1 MRRCC
6 AKRMVISC
14 LAAVTLLALCVGSM
28 AAAPAKV
35 KLTYWH
41 FLGGQMGKRHDSL
54 IAEFNKANPD
64 IQVEPLY
71 SGSAWTMRDKLLAAV
86 AGKQP
91 PDVSMIDQFWAA
103 QLASTGAI
111 VKMQTLIDGADG
123 IDKADVNKTAW
134 MTATVDGESWTMPY
148 AMSNIVLYYNKDM
161 FKAAGLDPE
170 KPPTTWGELV
180 DYAKKLTRDV
190 NGDGKTD
197 EWGLSFPITANTG
210 TVYYYITF
218 LWQAGGE
225 LYNADYTK
233 AAFNSPAGVEALQF
247 WTDLVHKHSVV
258 PLAPPAEGFAVG
270 RIAMELASSS
280 TLETRQG
287 KCKFPLGVAHIP
299 AGKHKVTGVGGN
311 NLAIFKNTPAKEA
324 AAWKFVKWMTSP
336 EMNLKWSTMT
346 GYTPLRTSVV
356 NSQTYKDY
364 LAANPEVATM
374 AGQMAFARP
383 RPNNETYPEVSRILG
398 LAVEKALFSKA
409 DPKQLLNEA
418 AAEADEYI
426 KSTLGK

>member
-1 MRRCC
+1 
-6 AKRMVISC
+6 MVISC
-14 LAAVTLLALCVGSM
+14 LAVVTLLALCVGSM
-28 AAAPAKV
+28 VAAPAKI

-41 FLGGQMGKRHDSL
+41 FLGGDMGKRHETL
-54 IAEFNKANPD
+54 IKEFNKANPD
-64 IQVEPLY
+64 IEVESLY
-71 SGSAWTMRDKLLAAV
+71 SGNAWTMRDKLLAAV

-111 VKMQTLIDGADG
+111 IKMQTLIDGPDG

-134 MTATVDGESWTMPY
+134 MTATVDGEIWTMPY

-161 FKAAGLDPE
+161 FKAVGLDPN

-180 DYAKKLTRDV
+180 DCAKKLTRDV
-190 NGDGKTD
+190 NGDGKVD
-197 EWGLSFPITANTG
+197 EWGLSFPIQAGTG

-233 AAFNSPAGVEALQF
+233 AVFNSPAGVEALQF
-247 WTDLVHKHSVV
+247 WMDLVHKHGVV
-258 PLAPPAEGFAVG
+258 PLAPPAEGFTVG

-280 TLETRQG
+280 TLETRQA
-287 KCKFPLGVAHIP
+287 KCKFPIGVAHIP
-299 AGKHKVTGVGGN
+299 AGKNKVTGVGGN
-311 NLAIFKNTPAKEA
+311 NLAIFKNTSAKEA
-324 AAWKFVKWMTSP
+324 AAWKFVKWMTSA

-346 GYTPLRTSVV
+346 GYTPLRDSVV
-356 NSQTYKDY
+356 NSQGYKDY
-364 LAANPEVATM
+364 LKANPEVATM
-374 AGQMAFARP
+374 AAQMAVARP

-409 DPKQLLNEA
+409 DPKKLLDEA
-418 AAEADEYI
+418 AVESNEYI
-426 KSTLGK
+426 KSITGK

>member
-6 AKRMVISC
+6 GKRMVISC
-14 LAAVTLLALCVGSM
+14 LAVVTLLALCVGSM
-28 AAAPAKV
+28 VAAPAKI

-41 FLGGQMGKRHDSL
+41 FLGGDMGKRHETL
-54 IAEFNKANPD
+54 VKEFNKANPD
-64 IQVEPLY
+64 IEVESLY
-71 SGSAWTMRDKLLAAV
+71 SGNAWTMRDKLLAAV

-111 VKMQTLIDGADG
+111 IKMQTLIDGPDG

-134 MTATVDGESWTMPY
+134 MTATVDGEIWTMPY

-161 FKAAGLDPE
+161 FKAVGLDPN

-190 NGDGKTD
+190 NGDGKID

-233 AAFNSPAGVEALQF
+233 AVFNSPAGVEALQF
-247 WTDLVHKHSVV
+247 WMDLVHKHGVV
-258 PLAPPAEGFAVG
+258 PLAPPAEGFTVG

-287 KCKFPLGVAHIP
+287 KCKFPIGVAHIP
-299 AGKHKVTGVGGN
+299 AGKNKVTGVGGN
-311 NLAIFKNTPAKEA
+311 NLAIFKNTAAKEA
-324 AAWKFVKWMTSP
+324 AAWKFVKWMTSA

-346 GYTPLRTSVV
+346 GYTPLRDSVV
-356 NSQTYKDY
+356 NSQGYKDY
-364 LAANPEVATM
+364 LKANPEVATM
-374 AGQMAFARP
+374 AAQMAVARP

-409 DPKQLLNEA
+409 DPKKLLDEA
-418 AAEADEYI
+418 AVESNEYI
-426 KSTLGK
+426 KSITGK

>member
-6 AKRMVISC
+6 GKRMVISW
-14 LAAVTLLALCVGSM
+14 LVVVTLLALCVGSM

-41 FLGGQMGKRHDSL
+41 FLGGQMGKRHETL
-54 IAEFNKANPD
+54 VAEFNKANPD
-64 IQVEPLY
+64 IEVEPLY
-71 SGSAWTMRDKLLAAV
+71 SGNAWTMRDKLLAAV

-111 VKMQTLIDGADG
+111 IKMQTLIDGPDG

-134 MTATVDGESWTMPY
+134 MTATVDGGIWTMPY

-161 FKAAGLDPE
+161 FKAVGLDPN

-190 NGDGKTD
+190 NGDGKID

-233 AAFNSPAGVEALQF
+233 VAFNSPAGVEALQF
-247 WTDLVHKHSVV
+247 WMDLVHKHGVV
-258 PLAPPAEGFAVG
+258 PLAPPAEGFTVG

-287 KCKFPLGVAHIP
+287 KCKFPIGVAHIP
-299 AGKHKVTGVGGN
+299 AGKNKVTGVGGN
-311 NLAIFKNTPAKEA
+311 NLAIFKNTAAKEA
-324 AAWKFVKWMTSP
+324 AAWKFVKWMSNP

-346 GYTPLRTSVV
+346 GYTPLRDSVV
-356 NSQTYKDY
+356 NSQGYKDY
-364 LAANPEVATM
+364 LKANPEVATM
-374 AGQMAFARP
+374 AGQMAYARP

-409 DPKQLLNEA
+409 DPKELLDGA
-418 AAEADEYI
+418 AVESNEYI
-426 KSTLGK
+426 KSMTGK

>member
-1 MRRCC
+1 MRL
-6 AKRMVISC
+6 KRMVISC
-14 LAAVTLLALCVGSM
+14 LAVVTLLALCVGSM

-41 FLGGQMGKRHDSL
+41 FLGGDMGKRHETL
-54 IAEFNKANPD
+54 IKEFNKANPD
-64 IQVEPLY
+64 IEVESLY
-71 SGSAWTMRDKLLAAV
+71 SGNAWTMRDKLLAAV

-111 VKMQTLIDGADG
+111 IKMQTLIDGPDG

-134 MTATVDGESWTMPY
+134 MTATVDGEIWTMPY

-161 FKAAGLDPE
+161 FKAVGLDPN

-190 NGDGKTD
+190 NGDGKVD
-197 EWGLSFPITANTG
+197 EWGLSFPIQAGTG

-233 AAFNSPAGVEALQF
+233 AVFNSPAGVEALQF
-247 WTDLVHKHSVV
+247 WMDLVHKHGVV
-258 PLAPPAEGFAVG
+258 PLAPPAEGFTVG

-280 TLETRQG
+280 TLETRQA
-287 KCKFPLGVAHIP
+287 KCKFPIGVAHIP
-299 AGKHKVTGVGGN
+299 AGKNKVTGVGGN
-311 NLAIFKNTPAKEA
+311 NLAIFKNTSAKEA
-324 AAWKFVKWMTSP
+324 AAWKFVKWMTSA

-346 GYTPLRTSVV
+346 GYTPLRDSVV
-356 NSQTYKDY
+356 NSQGYKDY
-364 LAANPEVATM
+364 LKANPEVATM
-374 AGQMAFARP
+374 AAQMAVARP

-409 DPKQLLNEA
+409 DPKKLLDEA
-418 AAEADEYI
+418 AVESNEYI
-426 KSTLGK
+426 KSITGK

>member
-1 MRRCC
+1 
-6 AKRMVISC
+6 MVISC
-14 LAAVTLLALCVGSM
+14 LAVVTLLALCVGSM
-28 AAAPAKV
+28 VAAPAKI

-41 FLGGQMGKRHDSL
+41 FLGGDMGKRHETL
-54 IAEFNKANPD
+54 IKEFNKANPD
-64 IQVEPLY
+64 IEVESLY
-71 SGSAWTMRDKLLAAV
+71 SGNAWTMRDKLLAAV

-111 VKMQTLIDGADG
+111 IKMQTLIDGPDG

-134 MTATVDGESWTMPY
+134 MTATVDGEIWTMPY

-161 FKAAGLDPE
+161 FKAVGLDPN

-190 NGDGKTD
+190 NGDGKVD
-197 EWGLSFPITANTG
+197 EWGLSFPIQAGTG

-233 AAFNSPAGVEALQF
+233 AVFNSPAGVEALQF
-247 WTDLVHKHSVV
+247 WMDLVHKHGVV
-258 PLAPPAEGFAVG
+258 PLAPPAEGFTVG

-280 TLETRQG
+280 TLETRQA
-287 KCKFPLGVAHIP
+287 KCKFPIGVAHIP
-299 AGKHKVTGVGGN
+299 AGKNKVTGVGGN
-311 NLAIFKNTPAKEA
+311 NLAIFKNTSAKEA
-324 AAWKFVKWMTSP
+324 AAWKFVKWMTSA

-346 GYTPLRTSVV
+346 GYTPLRDSVV
-356 NSQTYKDY
+356 NSQGYKDY
-364 LAANPEVATM
+364 LKANPEVATM
-374 AGQMAFARP
+374 AAQMAVARP

-409 DPKQLLNEA
+409 DPKKLLDEA
-418 AAEADEYI
+418 AVESNEYI
-426 KSTLGK
+426 KSITGK

>member
-1 MRRCC
+1 MRL
-6 AKRMVISC
+6 KRMVISC
-14 LAAVTLLALCVGSM
+14 LAVVTLLALCVGSM
-28 AAAPAKV
+28 AAAPAKI

-41 FLGGQMGKRHDSL
+41 FLGGQMGKRHETL
-54 IAEFNKANPD
+54 VAEFNKANPD
-64 IQVEPLY
+64 IEVESLY
-71 SGSAWTMRDKLLAAV
+71 SGNAWTMRDKLLAAV

-111 VKMQTLIDGADG
+111 RMMQTLIDGADG

-134 MTATVDGESWTMPY
+134 MTATVDGEIWTMPY

-161 FKAAGLDPE
+161 FKAVGLDPN

-190 NGDGKTD
+190 NGDGKID

-233 AAFNSPAGVEALQF
+233 VAFNSPAGVEALQF
-247 WTDLVHKHSVV
+247 WMDLVHKHGVV
-258 PLAPPAEGFAVG
+258 PLAPPAEGFTVG

-287 KCKFPLGVAHIP
+287 KCKFPIGVAHIP
-299 AGKHKVTGVGGN
+299 AGKNKVTGVGGN
-311 NLAIFKNTPAKEA
+311 NLAIFKNTSAKEA
-324 AAWKFVKWMTSP
+324 AAWKFVKWMSSP
-336 EMNLKWSTMT
+336 EMNLKWGTMT
-346 GYTPLRTSVV
+346 GYTPLRDSVV
-356 NSQTYKDY
+356 NSQGYKDY
-364 LAANPEVATM
+364 LKANPEVATM
-374 AGQMAFARP
+374 AAQMAVARP

-418 AAEADEYI
+418 AVESDEYI
-426 KSTLGK
+426 KSVTGK

>member
-1 MRRCC
+1 
-6 AKRMVISC
+6 
-14 LAAVTLLALCVGSM
+14 M
-28 AAAPAKV
+28 AAAPAKI

-41 FLGGQMGKRHDSL
+41 FLGGQMGKRHETL
-54 IAEFNKANPD
+54 VAEFNKANPD
-64 IQVEPLY
+64 IEVESLY
-71 SGSAWTMRDKLLAAV
+71 SGNAWTMRDKLLAAV

-111 VKMQTLIDGADG
+111 IKMQTLIDGADG

-134 MTATVDGESWTMPY
+134 MTATVDGEIWTMPY

-161 FKAAGLDPE
+161 FKAVGLDPN

-190 NGDGKTD
+190 NGDGKID

-233 AAFNSPAGVEALQF
+233 VAFNSPAGVEALQF
-247 WTDLVHKHSVV
+247 WMDLVHKHGVV
-258 PLAPPAEGFAVG
+258 PLAPPAEGFTVG

-287 KCKFPLGVAHIP
+287 KCKFPIGVAHIP
-299 AGKHKVTGVGGN
+299 AGKNKVTGVGGN
-311 NLAIFKNTPAKEA
+311 NLAIFKNTSAKEA
-324 AAWKFVKWMTSP
+324 AAWKFVKWMSSP
-336 EMNLKWSTMT
+336 EMNLKWGTMT
-346 GYTPLRTSVV
+346 GYTPLRDSVV
-356 NSQTYKDY
+356 NSQGYKDY
-364 LAANPEVATM
+364 LKANPEVATM
-374 AGQMAFARP
+374 AAQMAVARP

-409 DPKQLLNEA
+409 DPKQLLDEA
-418 AAEADEYI
+418 VVESNDYI
-426 KSTLGK
+426 KSITGK

>member
-1 MRRCC
+1 MRL
-6 AKRMVISC
+6 KRMAISC
-14 LAAVTLLALCVGSM
+14 LAVVTLLALCVGSM

-41 FLGGQMGKRHDSL
+41 FLGGDMGKRHETL
-54 IAEFNKANPD
+54 IKEFNKANPD
-64 IQVEPLY
+64 IEVESLY
-71 SGSAWTMRDKLLAAV
+71 SGNAWTMRDKLLAAV

-111 VKMQTLIDGADG
+111 IKMQTLIDGPDG

-134 MTATVDGESWTMPY
+134 MTATVDGEIWTMPY

-161 FKAAGLDPE
+161 FKAVGLDPN

-180 DYAKKLTRDV
+180 DCAKKLTRDV
-190 NGDGKTD
+190 NGDGKID
-197 EWGLSFPITANTG
+197 EWGLSFPIQAGTG

-233 AAFNSPAGVEALQF
+233 VAFNSPAGVEALQF
-247 WTDLVHKHSVV
+247 WMDLVHKHGVV
-258 PLAPPAEGFAVG
+258 PLAPPAEGFTVG

-287 KCKFPLGVAHIP
+287 KCKFPIGVAHIP
-299 AGKHKVTGVGGN
+299 AGKNKVTGVGGN
-311 NLAIFKNTPAKEA
+311 NLAIFKNTSAKEA
-324 AAWKFVKWMTSP
+324 AAWKFVKWMSSP
-336 EMNLKWSTMT
+336 EMNLKWGTMT
-346 GYTPLRTSVV
+346 GYTPLRDSVV
-356 NSQTYKDY
+356 NSQGYKDY
-364 LAANPEVATM
+364 LKANPEVATM
-374 AGQMAFARP
+374 AGQMAYAKP

-418 AAEADEYI
+418 AVESDEYI
-426 KSTLGK
+426 KSVTGK

>member
-1 MRRCC
+1 
-6 AKRMVISC
+6 MVISC
-14 LAAVTLLALCVGSM
+14 LAVVTLLALCVGSM
-28 AAAPAKV
+28 AAAPAKI

-41 FLGGQMGKRHDSL
+41 FLGGQMGKRHETL
-54 IAEFNKANPD
+54 VAEFNKANPD
-64 IQVEPLY
+64 IEVESLY
-71 SGSAWTMRDKLLAAV
+71 SGNAWTMRDKLLAAV

-111 VKMQTLIDGADG
+111 IKMQTLIDGADG

-134 MTATVDGESWTMPY
+134 MTATVDGEIWTMPY

-161 FKAAGLDPE
+161 FKAVGLDPN

-190 NGDGKTD
+190 NGDGKID

-233 AAFNSPAGVEALQF
+233 VAFNSPAGVEALQF
-247 WTDLVHKHSVV
+247 WMDLVHKHGVV
-258 PLAPPAEGFAVG
+258 PLAPPAEGFTVG

-287 KCKFPLGVAHIP
+287 KCKFPIGVAHIP
-299 AGKHKVTGVGGN
+299 AGKNKVTGVGGN
-311 NLAIFKNTPAKEA
+311 NLAIFKNTSAKEA
-324 AAWKFVKWMTSP
+324 AAWKFVKWMSSP
-336 EMNLKWSTMT
+336 EMNLKWGTMT
-346 GYTPLRTSVV
+346 GYTPLRDSVV
-356 NSQTYKDY
+356 NSQGYKDY
-364 LAANPEVATM
+364 LKANPEVATM
-374 AGQMAFARP
+374 AGQMAYAKP

-418 AAEADEYI
+418 AVESDEYI
-426 KSTLGK
+426 KSVTGK

>member
-6 AKRMVISC
+6 GKRMVISC

-41 FLGGQMGKRHDSL
+41 FLGGDMGKRHETL
-54 IAEFNKANPD
+54 IKEFNKANPD
-64 IQVEPLY
+64 IEVESLY
-71 SGSAWTMRDKLLAAV
+71 SGNAWTMRDKLLAAV

-111 VKMQTLIDGADG
+111 VKMQTLIDGPDG

-134 MTATVDGESWTMPY
+134 MTATVDNEIWTMPY

-161 FKAAGLDPE
+161 FKAVGLDPN

-190 NGDGKTD
+190 NGDGKID
-197 EWGLSFPITANTG
+197 EWGLSFPIQAGTG

-225 LYNADYTK
+225 LYNADYSK
-233 AAFNSPAGVEALQF
+233 VAFNSPAGVEALQF
-247 WTDLVHKHSVV
+247 WMDLVYKHNVL
-258 PLAPPAEGFAVG
+258 PLAPPTEGFTVG

-280 TLETRQG
+280 TLETRQA
-287 KCKFPLGVAHIP
+287 KCKFPIGVAHIP
-299 AGKHKVTGVGGN
+299 SGKHKVTGVGGN
-311 NLAIFKNTPAKEA
+311 NLAIFKNTSAKEA
-324 AAWKFVKWMTSP
+324 AAWKFVKWMSSP
-336 EMNLKWSTMT
+336 EMNLRWSTMT
-346 GYTPLRTSVV
+346 GYTPLRDSVV
-356 NSQTYKDY
+356 NSQGYKDY
-364 LAANPEVATM
+364 LKANPEVATM
-374 AGQMAFARP
+374 AGQMSYARP

-409 DPKQLLNEA
+409 DPKQLLDEA
-418 AAEADEYI
+418 AVESNEYI
-426 KSTLGK
+426 KSITGK

>member
-1 MRRCC
+1 MRL
-6 AKRMVISC
+6 KRMVISC
-14 LAAVTLLALCVGSM
+14 LAVVTLLALCVGSM
-28 AAAPAKV
+28 VAAPAKI

-41 FLGGQMGKRHDSL
+41 FLGGDMGKRHETL
-54 IAEFNKANPD
+54 IKEFNKANPD
-64 IQVEPLY
+64 IEVESLY
-71 SGSAWTMRDKLLAAV
+71 SGNAWTMRDKLLAAV

-111 VKMQTLIDGADG
+111 IKMQTLIDGPDG

-134 MTATVDGESWTMPY
+134 MTATVDGEIWTMPY

-161 FKAAGLDPE
+161 FKAVGLDPN

-190 NGDGKTD
+190 NGDGKVD
-197 EWGLSFPITANTG
+197 EWGLSFPIQAGTG

-233 AAFNSPAGVEALQF
+233 AVFNSPAGVEALQF
-247 WTDLVHKHSVV
+247 WMDLVHKHGVV
-258 PLAPPAEGFAVG
+258 PLAPPAEGFTVG

-280 TLETRQG
+280 TLETRQA
-287 KCKFPLGVAHIP
+287 KCKFPIGVAHIP
-299 AGKHKVTGVGGN
+299 AGKNKVTGVGGN
-311 NLAIFKNTPAKEA
+311 NLAIFKNTSAKEA
-324 AAWKFVKWMTSP
+324 AAWKFVKWMTSA

-346 GYTPLRTSVV
+346 GYTPLRDSVV
-356 NSQTYKDY
+356 NSQGYKDY
-364 LAANPEVATM
+364 LKANPDVATM
-374 AGQMAFARP
+374 AGQMAYARP

-409 DPKQLLNEA
+409 DPKQLLDEA
-418 AAEADEYI
+418 AVESNEYI
-426 KSTLGK
+426 KSVTGK

>member
-1 MRRCC
+1 MRLR
-6 AKRMVISC
+6 RMVISC
-14 LAAVTLLALCVGSM
+14 LAVVTLLALCVGSM

-41 FLGGQMGKRHDSL
+41 FLGGDMGKRHETL
-54 IAEFNKANPD
+54 IKEFNKANPD
-64 IQVEPLY
+64 IEVESLY
-71 SGSAWTMRDKLLAAV
+71 SGNAWTMRDKLLAAV

-111 VKMQTLIDGADG
+111 IKMQTLIDGPDG
-123 IDKADVNKTAW
+123 IDRADVNKTAW
-134 MTATVDGESWTMPY
+134 MTATVDGEIWTMPY

-161 FKAAGLDPE
+161 FRAVGLDPN

-190 NGDGKTD
+190 NGDGKID
-197 EWGLSFPITANTG
+197 EWGLSFPIQAGTG

-233 AAFNSPAGVEALQF
+233 VAFNSPAGVEALQF
-247 WTDLVHKHSVV
+247 WMDLVYKHGVV
-258 PLAPPAEGFAVG
+258 PLAPPTEGFTVG

-280 TLETRQG
+280 TLETRQA
-287 KCKFPLGVAHIP
+287 KCKFPIGVAHIP
-299 AGKHKVTGVGGN
+299 AGKNKVTGVGGN
-311 NLAIFKNTPAKEA
+311 NLAIFKNTSAKEA
-324 AAWKFVKWMTSP
+324 AAWKFVKWMSSP
-336 EMNLKWSTMT
+336 EMNLRWSTMT
-346 GYTPLRTSVV
+346 GYTPLRDSVV
-356 NSQTYKDY
+356 NSQGYKDY
-364 LAANPEVATM
+364 LKANPEVATM
-374 AGQMAFARP
+374 AGQMACARP

-409 DPKQLLNEA
+409 DPKQLLDEA
-418 AAEADEYI
+418 AVESDEYI
-426 KSTLGK
+426 KSIIGK

>member
-6 AKRMVISC
+6 LKRIVISC
-14 LAAVTLLALCVGSM
+14 LAVVALLALGVGS
-28 AAAPAKV
+28 AAAGPAKV

-41 FLGGQMGKRHDSL
+41 FLGGDMGKRHETL
-54 IAEFNKANPD
+54 IGEFNKAHPD
-64 IQVEPLY
+64 IEVEPLY
-71 SGSAWTMRDKLLAAV
+71 SGNAWTMRDKLLAAV

-111 VKMQTLIDGADG
+111 VKMQTLIDGPDG
-123 IDKADVNKTAW
+123 IDKDDVNKIAWATA
-134 MTATVDGESWTMPY
+134 AVNGEIWTMPY
-148 AMSNIVLYYNKDM
+148 AMSNIALYYNKDM

-170 KPPTTWGELV
+170 KPPTTWAELV

-197 EWGLSFPITANTG
+197 EWGLSFPIQANTG
-210 TVYYYITF
+210 TVYYYIAF

-225 LYNADYTK
+225 LYNPDFSK
-233 AAFNSPAGVEALQF
+233 VAFNSPAGVEALQF
-247 WTDLVHKHSVV
+247 WMDLVHKHCVV
-258 PLAPPAEGFAVG
+258 PLAPPTEGFTVG

-280 TLETRQG
+280 TLETRQA
-287 KCKFPLGVAHIP
+287 KCKFPIGVAHMP

-311 NLAIFKNTPAKEA
+311 NLAIFKNTPAKEE
-324 AAWKFVKWMTSP
+324 AAWKFVKWMSSP
-336 EMNLKWSTMT
+336 ETNLKWSTMT
-346 GYTPLRTSVV
+346 GYTPLRSSAV

-364 LAANPEVATM
+364 LKANPEVATI

-383 RPNNETYPEVSRILG
+383 RPNNETYPDVSRILG

-409 DPKQLLNEA
+409 DPKQVLDEA
-418 AAEADEYI
+418 AAEANVFI
-426 KSTLGK
+426 KSIIGK

>member
-1 MRRCC
+1 MRLR
-6 AKRMVISC
+6 RMVISC
-14 LAAVTLLALCVGSM
+14 LAVVTLLALCVGSM

-35 KLTYWH
+35 KLNYWH
-41 FLGGQMGKRHDSL
+41 FLGGDIGKRHETL
-54 IAEFNKANPD
+54 IKEFNKANPD
-64 IQVEPLY
+64 IEVESLY
-71 SGSAWTMRDKLLAAV
+71 SGNAWTMRDKLLAAV

-111 VKMQTLIDGADG
+111 SKMQTLIDGPDG

-134 MTATVDGESWTMPY
+134 MTATVDGEIWTMPY

-161 FKAAGLDPE
+161 FKAVGLDPN

-190 NGDGKTD
+190 NGDGKID
-197 EWGLSFPITANTG
+197 EWGLSFPIKADTG
-210 TVYYYITF
+210 TVYYYIAF

-225 LYNADYTK
+225 LYNADCSK
-233 AAFNSPAGVEALQF
+233 VVFNSPAGVEALQF
-247 WTDLVHKHSVV
+247 WMDLVNKHGVL
-258 PLAPPAEGFAVG
+258 PLAPPTEGFTVG
-270 RIAMELASSS
+270 RIAMEMASSS
-280 TLETRQG
+280 TLETRQA
-287 KCKFPLGVAHIP
+287 KCKFPIGVAHMP
-299 AGKHKVTGVGGN
+299 AGKQKVTGVGGN

-324 AAWKFVKWMTSP
+324 AAWKFVKWMSSP

-346 GYTPLRTSVV
+346 GYTPLRDSVV
-356 NSQTYKDY
+356 NSQGYKDY
-364 LAANPEVATM
+364 LKANPEVATM
-374 AGQMAFARP
+374 AGQMAVARP

-409 DPKQLLNEA
+409 DPKQLLDEA
-418 AAEADEYI
+418 AVESNEYI
-426 KSTLGK
+426 KSITGK

>member
-1 MRRCC
+1 MRL
-6 AKRMVISC
+6 KRMVISC
-14 LAAVTLLALCVGSM
+14 LAVVTLLALCVGSM

-41 FLGGQMGKRHDSL
+41 FLGGDMGKRHETL
-54 IAEFNKANPD
+54 IKEFNKANPD
-64 IQVEPLY
+64 IEVESLY
-71 SGSAWTMRDKLLAAV
+71 SGNAWTMRDKLLAAV

-111 VKMQTLIDGADG
+111 IKMQTLIDGPDG

-134 MTATVDGESWTMPY
+134 MTATVDGEIWTMPY

-161 FKAAGLDPE
+161 FKAVGLDPN

-190 NGDGKTD
+190 NGDGKVD
-197 EWGLSFPITANTG
+197 EWGLSFPIQAGTG

-225 LYNADYTK
+225 LYNAVYTK
-233 AAFNSPAGVEALQF
+233 AVFNSPAGVEALQF
-247 WTDLVHKHSVV
+247 WMDLVHKHGVV
-258 PLAPPAEGFAVG
+258 PLAPPAEGFTVG

-280 TLETRQG
+280 TLETRQA
-287 KCKFPLGVAHIP
+287 KCKFPIGVAHIP
-299 AGKHKVTGVGGN
+299 AGKNKVTGVGGN
-311 NLAIFKNTPAKEA
+311 NLAIFKNTSAKEA
-324 AAWKFVKWMTSP
+324 AAWKFVKWMSSP
-336 EMNLKWSTMT
+336 EMNLKWGTMT
-346 GYTPLRTSVV
+346 GYTPLRDSVV
-356 NSQTYKDY
+356 NSQGYKDY
-364 LAANPEVATM
+364 LKANPEVATM
-374 AGQMAFARP
+374 AGQMAYAKP

-418 AAEADEYI
+418 AVESDEYI
-426 KSTLGK
+426 KSVTGK

>member
-1 MRRCC
+1 
-6 AKRMVISC
+6 MVISC
-14 LAAVTLLALCVGSM
+14 LAVVTLLALCVGSM
-28 AAAPAKV
+28 AAAPAKI

-41 FLGGQMGKRHDSL
+41 FLGGQMGKRHETL
-54 IAEFNKANPD
+54 VAEFNKANPD
-64 IQVEPLY
+64 IEVESLY
-71 SGSAWTMRDKLLAAV
+71 SGNAWTMRDKLLAAV

-111 VKMQTLIDGADG
+111 IKMQTLIDGADG

-134 MTATVDGESWTMPY
+134 MTATVDGEIWTMPY

-161 FKAAGLDPE
+161 FKAVGLDPN

-190 NGDGKTD
+190 NGDGKID

-233 AAFNSPAGVEALQF
+233 VAFNSPAGVEALQF
-247 WTDLVHKHSVV
+247 WMDLVHKHGVV
-258 PLAPPAEGFAVG
+258 PLAPPAEGFTVG

-287 KCKFPLGVAHIP
+287 KCKFPIGVAHIP
-299 AGKHKVTGVGGN
+299 AGKNKVTGVGGN
-311 NLAIFKNTPAKEA
+311 NLAIFKNTSAKEA
-324 AAWKFVKWMTSP
+324 AAWKFVKWMSSP
-336 EMNLKWSTMT
+336 EMNLKWGTMT
-346 GYTPLRTSVV
+346 GYTPLRDSVV
-356 NSQTYKDY
+356 NSQGYKDY
-364 LAANPEVATM
+364 LKANPEVATM
-374 AGQMAFARP
+374 AAQMAVARP

-409 DPKQLLNEA
+409 DPKQLLDEA
-418 AAEADEYI
+418 VVESNDYI
-426 KSTLGK
+426 KSITGK

>member
-1 MRRCC
+1 MRL
-6 AKRMVISC
+6 KRMVISC
-14 LAAVTLLALCVGSM
+14 LAVVTLLALCVGSM

-41 FLGGQMGKRHDSL
+41 FLGGDMGKRHETL
-54 IAEFNKANPD
+54 IKEFNKANPD
-64 IQVEPLY
+64 IEVESLY
-71 SGSAWTMRDKLLAAV
+71 SGNAWTMRDKLLAAV

-111 VKMQTLIDGADG
+111 IKMQTLIDGPDG

-134 MTATVDGESWTMPY
+134 MTATVDGEIWTMPY

-161 FKAAGLDPE
+161 FKAVGLDPN

-180 DYAKKLTRDV
+180 DCAKKLTRDV
-190 NGDGKTD
+190 NGDGKID
-197 EWGLSFPITANTG
+197 EWGLSFPIQAGTG

-247 WTDLVHKHSVV
+247 WMDLVYKHGVL
-258 PLAPPAEGFAVG
+258 PLAPPTEGFTVG

-280 TLETRQG
+280 TLETRQA
-287 KCKFPLGVAHIP
+287 KCKFPIGVAHIP
-299 AGKHKVTGVGGN
+299 AGKNKVTGVGGN
-311 NLAIFKNTPAKEA
+311 NLAIFKNTSAKEA
-324 AAWKFVKWMTSP
+324 ATWKFVKWMSSP
-336 EMNLKWSTMT
+336 EMNLRWSTMT
-346 GYTPLRTSVV
+346 GYTPLRDSVV
-356 NSQTYKDY
+356 NSQGYKDY
-364 LAANPEVATM
+364 LKANPDVATM
-374 AGQMAFARP
+374 AGQMAYARP

-409 DPKQLLNEA
+409 DPKQLLDEA
-418 AAEADEYI
+418 AVESNEYI
-426 KSTLGK
+426 KSVTGK

>member
-1 MRRCC
+1 MRL
-6 AKRMVISC
+6 KRMVISC
-14 LAAVTLLALCVGSM
+14 LAVVTLLALCVGSM
-28 AAAPAKV
+28 AAAPAKI

-41 FLGGQMGKRHDSL
+41 FLGGQMGKRHETL
-54 IAEFNKANPD
+54 VAEFNKANPD
-64 IQVEPLY
+64 IEVESLY
-71 SGSAWTMRDKLLAAV
+71 SGNAWTMRDKLLAAV

-111 VKMQTLIDGADG
+111 IKMQTLIDGPDG

-134 MTATVDGESWTMPY
+134 MTATVDGEIWTMPY

-161 FKAAGLDPE
+161 FKAVGLDPN

-190 NGDGKTD
+190 NGDGKVD
-197 EWGLSFPITANTG
+197 EWGLSFPIQAGTG

-233 AAFNSPAGVEALQF
+233 AVFNSPAGVEALQF
-247 WTDLVHKHSVV
+247 WMDLVHKHGVV
-258 PLAPPAEGFAVG
+258 PLAPPAEGFTVG

-280 TLETRQG
+280 TLETRQA
-287 KCKFPLGVAHIP
+287 KCKFPIGVAHIP
-299 AGKHKVTGVGGN
+299 AGKNKVTGVGGN
-311 NLAIFKNTPAKEA
+311 NLAIFKNTSAKEA
-324 AAWKFVKWMTSP
+324 AAWKFVKWMTSA

-346 GYTPLRTSVV
+346 GYTPLRDSVV
-356 NSQTYKDY
+356 NSQGYKDY
-364 LAANPEVATM
+364 LKANPEVATM
-374 AGQMAFARP
+374 AAQMAVARP

-409 DPKQLLNEA
+409 DPKKLLDEA
-418 AAEADEYI
+418 AVESNEYI
-426 KSTLGK
+426 KSITGK

>member
-1 MRRCC
+1 M
-6 AKRMVISC
+6 
-14 LAAVTLLALCVGSM
+14 
-28 AAAPAKV
+28 
-35 KLTYWH
+35 YWH
-41 FLGGQMGKRHDSL
+41 FLDGVMGKSHENL
-54 IAEFNKANPD
+54 VKEFNKANTV
-64 IQVEPLY
+64 IEVESLY
-71 SGSAWTMRDKLLAAV
+71 SGNAWTMRDKLLDAV

-111 VKMQTLIDGADG
+111 IKMQTLIDGPDG

-134 MTATVDGESWTMPY
+134 MTATVDGEIWTMPY

-161 FKAAGLDPE
+161 FKAVGLDPN

-190 NGDGKTD
+190 NGDGKID

-233 AAFNSPAGVEALQF
+233 AVFNSPAGVEALQF
-247 WTDLVHKHSVV
+247 WMDLVHKHGVV
-258 PLAPPAEGFAVG
+258 PLAPPAEGFTVG

-287 KCKFPLGVAHIP
+287 KCKFPIGVAHIP
-299 AGKHKVTGVGGN
+299 AGKNKVTGVGGN
-311 NLAIFKNTPAKEA
+311 NLAIFKNTAAKEA
-324 AAWKFVKWMTSP
+324 AAWKFVKWMTSA

-346 GYTPLRTSVV
+346 GYTPLRDSVV
-356 NSQTYKDY
+356 NSQGYKDY
-364 LAANPEVATM
+364 LKANPEVATM
-374 AGQMAFARP
+374 AAQMAVARP

-409 DPKQLLNEA
+409 DPKKLLDEA
-418 AAEADEYI
+418 AVESNEYI
-426 KSTLGK
+426 KSITGK

>member
-1 MRRCC
+1 MRL
-6 AKRMVISC
+6 KRMVISC
-14 LAAVTLLALCVGSM
+14 LAVVTLLALCVGSM
-28 AAAPAKV
+28 AAAPAKI

-41 FLGGQMGKRHDSL
+41 FLGGQMGKRHETL
-54 IAEFNKANPD
+54 VAEFNKANPD
-64 IQVEPLY
+64 IEVESLY
-71 SGSAWTMRDKLLAAV
+71 SGNAWTMRDKLLAAV

-111 VKMQTLIDGADG
+111 IKMQTLIDGADG

-134 MTATVDGESWTMPY
+134 MTATVDGEIWTMPY

-161 FKAAGLDPE
+161 FKAVGLDPN

-190 NGDGKTD
+190 NGDGKID

-233 AAFNSPAGVEALQF
+233 AVFNSPAGVEALQF
-247 WTDLVHKHSVV
+247 WMDLVHKHGVV
-258 PLAPPAEGFAVG
+258 PLAPPAEGFTVG

-287 KCKFPLGVAHIP
+287 KCKFPIGVAHIP
-299 AGKHKVTGVGGN
+299 AGKNKVTGVGGN
-311 NLAIFKNTPAKEA
+311 NLAIFKNTSAKEA
-324 AAWKFVKWMTSP
+324 AAWKFVKWMTSA

-346 GYTPLRTSVV
+346 GYTPLRDSVV
-356 NSQTYKDY
+356 NSQGYKDY
-364 LAANPEVATM
+364 LKANPEVATM
-374 AGQMAFARP
+374 AAQMAVARP

-409 DPKQLLNEA
+409 DPKQLLDEA
-418 AAEADEYI
+418 VVESNDYI
-426 KSTLGK
+426 KSITGK

>member
-1 MRRCC
+1 MRL
-6 AKRMVISC
+6 KRMVISC
-14 LAAVTLLALCVGSM
+14 LAVVTLLALCVGSM
-28 AAAPAKV
+28 AAAPAKI

-41 FLGGQMGKRHDSL
+41 FLGGQMGKRHETL
-54 IAEFNKANPD
+54 VAEFNKANPD
-64 IQVEPLY
+64 IEVESLY
-71 SGSAWTMRDKLLAAV
+71 SGNAWTMRDKLLAAV

-111 VKMQTLIDGADG
+111 IKMQTLIDGADG

-134 MTATVDGESWTMPY
+134 MTATVDGEIWTMPY

-161 FKAAGLDPE
+161 FKAVGLDPN

-190 NGDGKTD
+190 NGDGKID

-233 AAFNSPAGVEALQF
+233 AVFNSPAGVEALQF
-247 WTDLVHKHSVV
+247 WMDLVHKHGVV
-258 PLAPPAEGFAVG
+258 PLAPPAEGFTVG

-287 KCKFPLGVAHIP
+287 KCKFPIGVAHIP
-299 AGKHKVTGVGGN
+299 AGKNKVTGVGGN
-311 NLAIFKNTPAKEA
+311 NLAIFKNTSAKEA
-324 AAWKFVKWMTSP
+324 AAWKFVKWMTSA

-346 GYTPLRTSVV
+346 GYTPLRDSVV
-356 NSQTYKDY
+356 NSQGYKDY
-364 LAANPEVATM
+364 LKANPEVATM
-374 AGQMAFARP
+374 AAQMAVARP

-409 DPKQLLNEA
+409 DPKQPLD
-418 AAEADEYI
+418 EADVESNDYN
-426 KSTLGK
+426 

>member
-1 MRRCC
+1 MRL
-6 AKRMVISC
+6 KRMVISC
-14 LAAVTLLALCVGSM
+14 LAVVTLLALCVGSM

-41 FLGGQMGKRHDSL
+41 FLGGDMGKRHETL
-54 IAEFNKANPD
+54 IKEFNKANPD
-64 IQVEPLY
+64 IEVESLY
-71 SGSAWTMRDKLLAAV
+71 SGNAWTMRDKLLAAV

-111 VKMQTLIDGADG
+111 IKMQTLIDGPDG
-123 IDKADVNKTAW
+123 IDRADVNKTAW
-134 MTATVDGESWTMPY
+134 MTATVDGEIWTMPY

-161 FKAAGLDPE
+161 FRAVGLDPN

-190 NGDGKTD
+190 NGDGKID
-197 EWGLSFPITANTG
+197 EWGLSFPIQAGTG

-233 AAFNSPAGVEALQF
+233 VAFNSPAGVEALQF
-247 WTDLVHKHSVV
+247 WMDLVYKHGVV
-258 PLAPPAEGFAVG
+258 PLAPPTEGFTVG

-280 TLETRQG
+280 TLETRQA
-287 KCKFPLGVAHIP
+287 KCKFPIGVAHIP
-299 AGKHKVTGVGGN
+299 AGKNKVTGVGGN
-311 NLAIFKNTPAKEA
+311 NLAIFKNTSAKEA
-324 AAWKFVKWMTSP
+324 AAWKFVKWMSSP
-336 EMNLKWSTMT
+336 EMNLRWSTMT
-346 GYTPLRTSVV
+346 GYTPLRDSVV
-356 NSQTYKDY
+356 NSQGYKDY
-364 LAANPEVATM
+364 LKANPEVATM
-374 AGQMAFARP
+374 AGQMACARP

-409 DPKQLLNEA
+409 DPKQLLDEA
-418 AAEADEYI
+418 AVESDEYI
-426 KSTLGK
+426 KSIIGK

>member
-1 MRRCC
+1 
-6 AKRMVISC
+6 MVISC
-14 LAAVTLLALCVGSM
+14 LAVVTLLALCVGSM
-28 AAAPAKV
+28 AAAPAKI

-41 FLGGQMGKRHDSL
+41 FLGGQMGKRHETL
-54 IAEFNKANPD
+54 VAEFNKANPD
-64 IQVEPLY
+64 IEVESLY
-71 SGSAWTMRDKLLAAV
+71 SGNAWTMRDKLLAAV

-111 VKMQTLIDGADG
+111 IKMQTLIDGADG

-134 MTATVDGESWTMPY
+134 MTATVDGEIWTMPY

-161 FKAAGLDPE
+161 FKAVGLDPN

-190 NGDGKTD
+190 NGDGKID

-233 AAFNSPAGVEALQF
+233 VAFNSPAGVEALQF
-247 WTDLVHKHSVV
+247 WMDLVHKHGVV
-258 PLAPPAEGFAVG
+258 PLAPPAEGFTVG

-287 KCKFPLGVAHIP
+287 KCKFPIGVAHIP
-299 AGKHKVTGVGGN
+299 AGKNKVTGVGGN
-311 NLAIFKNTPAKEA
+311 NLAIFKNTSAKEA
-324 AAWKFVKWMTSP
+324 AAWKFVKWMTSA

-346 GYTPLRTSVV
+346 GYTPLRDSVV
-356 NSQTYKDY
+356 NSQGYKDY
-364 LAANPEVATM
+364 LKANPEVATM
-374 AGQMAFARP
+374 AAQMAVARP

-409 DPKQLLNEA
+409 DPKKLLDEA
-418 AAEADEYI
+418 AVESNEYI
-426 KSTLGK
+426 KSITGK

>member
-1 MRRCC
+1 MRL
-6 AKRMVISC
+6 KRMVISC
-14 LAAVTLLALCVGSM
+14 LAVVTLLALCVGSM
-28 AAAPAKV
+28 AAAPAKI

-41 FLGGQMGKRHDSL
+41 FLGGQMGKRHETL
-54 IAEFNKANPD
+54 VAEFNKANPD
-64 IQVEPLY
+64 IEVESLY
-71 SGSAWTMRDKLLAAV
+71 SGNAWTMRDKLLAAV

-111 VKMQTLIDGADG
+111 IKMQTLIDGADG

-134 MTATVDGESWTMPY
+134 MTATVDGEIWTMPY

-161 FKAAGLDPE
+161 FKAVGLDPN

-190 NGDGKTD
+190 NGDGKID

-233 AAFNSPAGVEALQF
+233 VAFNSPAGVEALQF
-247 WTDLVHKHSVV
+247 WMDLVHKHGVV
-258 PLAPPAEGFAVG
+258 PLAPPAEGFTVG

-287 KCKFPLGVAHIP
+287 KCKFPIGVAHIP
-299 AGKHKVTGVGGN
+299 AGKNKVTGVGGN
-311 NLAIFKNTPAKEA
+311 NLAIFKNTSAKEA
-324 AAWKFVKWMTSP
+324 AAWKFVKWMSSP
-336 EMNLKWSTMT
+336 EMNLKWGTMT
-346 GYTPLRTSVV
+346 GYTPLRDSVV
-356 NSQTYKDY
+356 NSQGYKDY
-364 LAANPEVATM
+364 LKANPEVATM
-374 AGQMAFARP
+374 AGQMAYAKP

-418 AAEADEYI
+418 AVESDEYI
-426 KSTLGK
+426 KSVTGK

>member
-1 MRRCC
+1 MRL
-6 AKRMVISC
+6 KRMVISC
-14 LAAVTLLALCVGSM
+14 LAVVTLLALCVGSM
-28 AAAPAKV
+28 VAAPAKI

-41 FLGGQMGKRHDSL
+41 FLGGDMGKRHETL
-54 IAEFNKANPD
+54 IKEFNKANPD
-64 IQVEPLY
+64 IEVESLY
-71 SGSAWTMRDKLLAAV
+71 SGNAWTMRDKLLAAV

-111 VKMQTLIDGADG
+111 IKMQTLIDGPDG

-134 MTATVDGESWTMPY
+134 MTATVDGEIWTMPY

-161 FKAAGLDPE
+161 FKAVGLDPN

-190 NGDGKTD
+190 NGDGKVD
-197 EWGLSFPITANTG
+197 EWGLSFPIQAGTG

-233 AAFNSPAGVEALQF
+233 AVFNSPAGVEALQF
-247 WTDLVHKHSVV
+247 WMDLVHKHGVV
-258 PLAPPAEGFAVG
+258 PLAPPAEGFTVG

-280 TLETRQG
+280 TLETRQA
-287 KCKFPLGVAHIP
+287 KCKFPIGVAHIP
-299 AGKHKVTGVGGN
+299 AGKNKVTGVGGN
-311 NLAIFKNTPAKEA
+311 NLAIFKNTSAKEA
-324 AAWKFVKWMTSP
+324 AAWKFVKWMTSA

-346 GYTPLRTSVV
+346 GYTPLRDSVV
-356 NSQTYKDY
+356 NSQGYKDY
-364 LAANPEVATM
+364 LKANPEVATM
-374 AGQMAFARP
+374 AAQMAVARP

-409 DPKQLLNEA
+409 DPKKLLDEA
-418 AAEADEYI
+418 AVESNEYI
-426 KSTLGK
+426 KSITGK

>member
-1 MRRCC
+1 
-6 AKRMVISC
+6 MVISC
-14 LAAVTLLALCVGSM
+14 LAVVTLLALCVGSM
-28 AAAPAKV
+28 AAAPAKI

-41 FLGGQMGKRHDSL
+41 FLGGQMGKRHETL
-54 IAEFNKANPD
+54 VAEFNKANPD
-64 IQVEPLY
+64 IEVESLY
-71 SGSAWTMRDKLLAAV
+71 SGNAWTMRDKLLAAV

-111 VKMQTLIDGADG
+111 IKMQTLIDGADG

-134 MTATVDGESWTMPY
+134 MTATVDGEIWTMPY

-161 FKAAGLDPE
+161 FKAVGLDPN

-190 NGDGKTD
+190 NGDGKID

-233 AAFNSPAGVEALQF
+233 VAFNSPAGVEALQF
-247 WTDLVHKHSVV
+247 WMDLVHKHGVV
-258 PLAPPAEGFAVG
+258 PLAPPAEGFTVG

-287 KCKFPLGVAHIP
+287 KCKFPIGVAHIP
-299 AGKHKVTGVGGN
+299 AGKNKVTGVGGN
-311 NLAIFKNTPAKEA
+311 NLAIFKNTSAKEA
-324 AAWKFVKWMTSP
+324 AAWKFVKWMSSP
-336 EMNLKWSTMT
+336 EMNLKWGTMT
-346 GYTPLRTSVV
+346 GYTPLRDSVV
-356 NSQTYKDY
+356 NSQGYKDY
-364 LAANPEVATM
+364 LKANPEVATM
-374 AGQMAFARP
+374 AAQMAVARP

-418 AAEADEYI
+418 AVESDEYI
-426 KSTLGK
+426 KSVTGK

>member
-1 MRRCC
+1 MRL
-6 AKRMVISC
+6 KRMVISC
-14 LAAVTLLALCVGSM
+14 LAVVTLLALCVGSM
-28 AAAPAKV
+28 VAAPAKI

-41 FLGGQMGKRHDSL
+41 FLGGDMGKRHETL
-54 IAEFNKANPD
+54 IKEFNKANPD
-64 IQVEPLY
+64 IEVESLY
-71 SGSAWTMRDKLLAAV
+71 SGNAWTMRDKLLAAV

-111 VKMQTLIDGADG
+111 IKMQTLIDGPDG

-134 MTATVDGESWTMPY
+134 MTATVDGEIWTMPY

-161 FKAAGLDPE
+161 FKAVGLDPN

-190 NGDGKTD
+190 NGDGKVD
-197 EWGLSFPITANTG
+197 EWGLSFPIQAGTG

-233 AAFNSPAGVEALQF
+233 AVFNSPAGVEALQF
-247 WTDLVHKHSVV
+247 WMDLVHKHGVV
-258 PLAPPAEGFAVG
+258 PLAPPAEGFTVG

-287 KCKFPLGVAHIP
+287 KCKFPIGVAHIP
-299 AGKHKVTGVGGN
+299 AGKNKVTGVGGN
-311 NLAIFKNTPAKEA
+311 NLAIFKNTSAKEA
-324 AAWKFVKWMTSP
+324 AAWKFVKWMTSA

-346 GYTPLRTSVV
+346 GYTPLRDSVV
-356 NSQTYKDY
+356 NSQGYKDY
-364 LAANPEVATM
+364 LKANPEVATM
-374 AGQMAFARP
+374 AAQMAVARP

-409 DPKQLLNEA
+409 DPKKLLDEA
-418 AAEADEYI
+418 AVESNEYI
-426 KSTLGK
+426 KSITGK

>member
-1 MRRCC
+1 MRP
-6 AKRMVISC
+6 KRMVVSC
-14 LAAVTLLALCVGSM
+14 LAVVTLLALCVGSM

-41 FLGGQMGKRHDSL
+41 FLGGDMGKRHETL
-54 IAEFNKANPD
+54 IKEFNKANPD
-64 IQVEPLY
+64 IEVESLY
-71 SGSAWTMRDKLLAAV
+71 SGNAWTMRDKLLAAV

-111 VKMQTLIDGADG
+111 IKMQTLIDGPDG

-134 MTATVDGESWTMPY
+134 MTATVDGEIWTMPY

-161 FKAAGLDPE
+161 FKAVGLDPN

-180 DYAKKLTRDV
+180 DCAKKLTRDV
-190 NGDGKTD
+190 NGDGKID
-197 EWGLSFPITANTG
+197 EWGLSFPIQAGTG

-233 AAFNSPAGVEALQF
+233 VAFNSPAGVEALQF
-247 WTDLVHKHSVV
+247 WMDLVHKHGVV
-258 PLAPPAEGFAVG
+258 PLAPPAEGFTVG

-280 TLETRQG
+280 TLETRQA
-287 KCKFPLGVAHIP
+287 KCKFPIGVAHIP
-299 AGKHKVTGVGGN
+299 AGKNKVTGVGGN
-311 NLAIFKNTPAKEA
+311 NLAIFKNTSAKEA
-324 AAWKFVKWMTSP
+324 AAWKFVKWMTSA

-346 GYTPLRTSVV
+346 GYTPLRDSVV
-356 NSQTYKDY
+356 NSQGYKDY
-364 LAANPEVATM
+364 LKANPEVATM
-374 AGQMAFARP
+374 AAQMAVARP

-409 DPKQLLNEA
+409 DPKKLLDEA
-418 AAEADEYI
+418 AVESNEYI
-426 KSTLGK
+426 KSITGK

>member
-1 MRRCC
+1 MRL
-6 AKRMVISC
+6 KRMVISC
-14 LAAVTLLALCVGSM
+14 LAVVTLLALCVGSM
-28 AAAPAKV
+28 AAAPAKI

-41 FLGGQMGKRHDSL
+41 FLGGQMGKRHETL
-54 IAEFNKANPD
+54 VAEFNKANPD
-64 IQVEPLY
+64 IEVESLY
-71 SGSAWTMRDKLLAAV
+71 SGNAWTMRDKLLAAV

-111 VKMQTLIDGADG
+111 IKMQTLIDGADG

-134 MTATVDGESWTMPY
+134 MTATVDGEIWTMPY

-161 FKAAGLDPE
+161 FKAVGLDPN

-190 NGDGKTD
+190 NGDGKID

-233 AAFNSPAGVEALQF
+233 VAFNSPAGVEALQF
-247 WTDLVHKHSVV
+247 WMDLVHKHGVV
-258 PLAPPAEGFAVG
+258 PLAPPAEGFTVG

-287 KCKFPLGVAHIP
+287 KCKFPIGVAHIP
-299 AGKHKVTGVGGN
+299 AGKNKVTGVGGN
-311 NLAIFKNTPAKEA
+311 NLAIFKNTSAKEA
-324 AAWKFVKWMTSP
+324 AAWKFVKWMSSP
-336 EMNLKWSTMT
+336 EMNLKWGTMT
-346 GYTPLRTSVV
+346 GYTPLRDSVV
-356 NSQTYKDY
+356 NSQGYKDY
-364 LAANPEVATM
+364 LKANPEVATM
-374 AGQMAFARP
+374 AAQMAVARP

-409 DPKQLLNEA
+409 DPKQLLDEA
-418 AAEADEYI
+418 VVESNDYI
-426 KSTLGK
+426 KSITGK

>member
-1 MRRCC
+1 MRL
-6 AKRMVISC
+6 KRMVISC
-14 LAAVTLLALCVGSM
+14 LAVVTLLALCVGSM
-28 AAAPAKV
+28 AAAPAKI

-41 FLGGQMGKRHDSL
+41 FLGGQMGKRHETL
-54 IAEFNKANPD
+54 VAEFNKANPD
-64 IQVEPLY
+64 IEVESLY
-71 SGSAWTMRDKLLAAV
+71 SGNAWTMRDKLLAAV

-111 VKMQTLIDGADG
+111 IKMQTLIDGPDG

-134 MTATVDGESWTMPY
+134 MTATVDGEIWTMPY

-161 FKAAGLDPE
+161 FKAVGLDPN

-190 NGDGKTD
+190 NGDGKID
-197 EWGLSFPITANTG
+197 EWGLSFPIQANAG

-233 AAFNSPAGVEALQF
+233 VAFNSPAGVEALQF
-247 WTDLVHKHSVV
+247 WMDLVHKHGVV
-258 PLAPPAEGFAVG
+258 PLAPPAEGFTVG

-287 KCKFPLGVAHIP
+287 KCKFPIGVAHIP
-299 AGKHKVTGVGGN
+299 AGKNKVTGVGGN
-311 NLAIFKNTPAKEA
+311 NLAIFKNTSAKEA
-324 AAWKFVKWMTSP
+324 AAWKFVKWMSSP
-336 EMNLKWSTMT
+336 EMNLKWGTMT
-346 GYTPLRTSVV
+346 GYTPLRDSVV
-356 NSQTYKDY
+356 NSQGYKDY
-364 LAANPEVATM
+364 LKANPEVATM
-374 AGQMAFARP
+374 AAQMAVARP

-409 DPKQLLNEA
+409 DPKQLLDEA
-418 AAEADEYI
+418 VVESNDYI
-426 KSTLGK
+426 KSITGK

>member
-1 MRRCC
+1 
-6 AKRMVISC
+6 
-14 LAAVTLLALCVGSM
+14 VTLLALCVGSM
-28 AAAPAKV
+28 VAAPAKI

-41 FLGGQMGKRHDSL
+41 FLGGDMGKRHETL
-54 IAEFNKANPD
+54 IKEFNKANPD
-64 IQVEPLY
+64 IEVESLY
-71 SGSAWTMRDKLLAAV
+71 SGNAWTMRDKLLAAV

-111 VKMQTLIDGADG
+111 IKMQTLIDGPDG

-134 MTATVDGESWTMPY
+134 MTATVDGEIWTMPY

-161 FKAAGLDPE
+161 FKAVGLDPN

-190 NGDGKTD
+190 NGDGKVD
-197 EWGLSFPITANTG
+197 EWGLSFPIQAGTG

-233 AAFNSPAGVEALQF
+233 AVFNSPAGVEALQF
-247 WTDLVHKHSVV
+247 WMDLVHKHGVV
-258 PLAPPAEGFAVG
+258 PLAPPAEGFTVG

-280 TLETRQG
+280 TLETRQA
-287 KCKFPLGVAHIP
+287 KCKFPIGVAHIP
-299 AGKHKVTGVGGN
+299 AGKNKVTGVGGN
-311 NLAIFKNTPAKEA
+311 NLAIFKNTSAKEA
-324 AAWKFVKWMTSP
+324 AAWKFVKWMTSA

-346 GYTPLRTSVV
+346 GYTPLRDSVV
-356 NSQTYKDY
+356 NSQGYKDY
-364 LAANPEVATM
+364 LKANPEVATM
-374 AGQMAFARP
+374 AAQMAVARP

-409 DPKQLLNEA
+409 DPKKLLDEA
-418 AAEADEYI
+418 AVESNEYI
-426 KSTLGK
+426 KSITGK

>member
-1 MRRCC
+1 MRL
-6 AKRMVISC
+6 KRMVISC
-14 LAAVTLLALCVGSM
+14 LAVVTLLALCVGSM
-28 AAAPAKV
+28 AAAPAKI

-41 FLGGQMGKRHDSL
+41 FLGGQMGKRHETL
-54 IAEFNKANPD
+54 VAEFNKANPD
-64 IQVEPLY
+64 IEVESLY
-71 SGSAWTMRDKLLAAV
+71 SGNAWTMRDKLLAAV

-111 VKMQTLIDGADG
+111 IKMQTLIDGPDG

-134 MTATVDGESWTMPY
+134 MTATVDGEIWTMPY

-161 FKAAGLDPE
+161 FKAVGLDPN

-190 NGDGKTD
+190 NGDGKID

-233 AAFNSPAGVEALQF
+233 VAFNSPAGVEALQF
-247 WTDLVHKHSVV
+247 WMDLVHKHGVV
-258 PLAPPAEGFAVG
+258 PLAPPAEGFTVG

-287 KCKFPLGVAHIP
+287 KCKFPIGVAHIP
-299 AGKHKVTGVGGN
+299 AGKNKVTGVGGN
-311 NLAIFKNTPAKEA
+311 NLAIFKNTSAKEA
-324 AAWKFVKWMTSP
+324 AAWKFVKWMSSP
-336 EMNLKWSTMT
+336 EMNLKWGTMT
-346 GYTPLRTSVV
+346 GYTPLRDSVV
-356 NSQTYKDY
+356 NSQGYKDY
-364 LAANPEVATM
+364 LKANPEVATM
-374 AGQMAFARP
+374 AAQMAVARP

-409 DPKQLLNEA
+409 DPKQLLDEA
-418 AAEADEYI
+418 VVESNDYI
-426 KSTLGK
+426 KSITGK